1 MFYFH
6 MIIMLCF
13 SQNFLNLPPPY
24 KQHPTDVFILFDLM
38 QQAKITGK
46 HMDKMSIILTWKIVI

>member
-1 MFYFH
+1 

-46 HMDKMSIILTWKIVI
+46 HMDKMSIILTWTIVI